1 MSPQSPTVSMVEVCE
16 LLGCGKTRV
25 FELLAEGVLQRAPK
39 FGRRLRI
46 MRGSVLAALLT
57 PPPGAKGPKARRP
70 RAPVC
75 WELSDVP
82 I

>member
-1 MSPQSPTVSMVEVCE
+1 MVEVCE

-57 PPPGAKGPKARRP
+57 PPGGPKARRP

-75 WELSDVP
+75 WTLADVP
-82 I
+82 L